1 MERPNGKHKRR
12 RVGSLP
18 PHDEGERLTASPHP
32 PRCSSAA
39 SCTRAADS
47 GSTGGGLP
55 GGRLAWT
62 HADCSSAAMVLHHD
76 LWLALC
82 PNLSVTDGNGAVRTR
97 LDEKPGEEGSST
109 TTQPGTATT
118 FDGRNPRAS
127 AAADSVRT
135 HGHCAFPVSDVEAA
149 EHEQVAATT
158 SAPTVAAALRPSLPT
173 DVVPRLAEGMKNL
186 VSQGWHPV
194 WAFVYDEAW
203 ELFQAVGRHVL
214 PSINPLLKLNW
225 DCWAWYLD
233 PSSIPLPRG
242 FLPHRDRTLMPF
254 SETQEPAYFTMW
266 IALTDATLDNGCIRV
281 LPATADPEYKS
292 QDDTVTASWNESA
305 EQALPCSAGT
315 VLGWTGRLL
324 HYGGQCTRD
333 AVAPRVS
340 LACAASTLEFEDPDM
355 RVSLA
360 HGDLPTLAERVRT
373 IAVQL
378 WSYDNK
384 SPLSPS
390 MRQLLQALEGWFE
403 THDPDTAASQ

>member
-266 IALTDATLDNGCIRV
+266 IALTDATLDNGYWNTEPVQNRTKTAAAFVFGWGRSFCLRCFCCVVVGFYLFSAV
-281 LPATADPEYKS
+281 LARFTFVA
-292 QDDTVTASWNESA
+292 
-305 EQALPCSAGT
+305 ALHTDVFGCCRQQLIQNTSLKAGAGN
-315 VLGWTGRLL
+315 VGWGAGER
-324 HYGGQCTRD
+324 Q
-333 AVAPRVS
+333 
-340 LACAASTLEFEDPDM
+340 
-355 RVSLA
+355 
-360 HGDLPTLAERVRT
+360 HGD
-373 IAVQL
+373 
-378 WSYDNK
+378 
-384 SPLSPS
+384 PS
-390 MRQLLQALEGWFE
+390 
-403 THDPDTAASQ
+403 